1 MRLNAKQ
8 IALATGGDFIVE
20 PIDASEVLTSVSLDS
35 REVESGSLY
44 VAIQGARVDGHDFI
58 EPALMAGAGAV
69 LVSEPVSEPCK
80 LLARELGAAIIAVP
94 NTPHAV
100 ADIASAWRDH
110 LSAKVIAV
118 TGSVGKTTTKNLI
131 RDVVSSRFKTCA
143 TRGNQNNELGGPLTL
158 LSADPTDEVIVM
170 EMGMDGAGQIQALCR
185 MARPDQG
192 VITNVGESHI
202 EMLGSQENIARAKAE
217 LLAELPEGVGCAFLN
232 AQDAFTPFLEEVS
245 HLHVRK
251 VRTCLYDQGDAEGK
265 LSHLSQ
271 DADQLAWAEDIQ
283 LDGEGRPRFIL
294 CLKGFRDEAN
304 AGPTLFD
311 LEPDVERVSV
321 HLALRGE
328 HNVANAL
335 AAATVG
341 RGLGI
346 EPALIAR
353 ALGSSVP
360 EAGRQEML
368 QSREGY
374 LVINDAYNASPD
386 SMRASLALLA
396 SMNVVGERVAV
407 LGDMGELGDHSDACH
422 SGVGTAVAE
431 YGMDRLVCVGQQSR
445 LIAEGAQAAG
455 MDPARIVCV
464 ETIGAA
470 LEELEGS
477 LSSSDAVLVKASNFM
492 GLTRLAEGL
501 IS

>member
-1 MRLNAKQ
+1 M
-8 IALATGGDFIVE
+8 
-20 PIDASEVLTSVSLDS
+20 
-35 REVESGSLY
+35 
-44 VAIQGARVDGHDFI
+44 
-58 EPALMAGAGAV
+58 
-69 LVSEPVSEPCK
+69 
-80 LLARELGAAIIAVP
+80 
-94 NTPHAV
+94 
-100 ADIASAWRDH
+100 
-110 LSAKVIAV
+110 
-118 TGSVGKTTTKNLI
+118 
-131 RDVVSSRFKTCA
+131 
-143 TRGNQNNELGGPLTL
+143 
-158 LSADPTDEVIVM
+158 
-170 EMGMDGAGQIQALCR
+170 
-185 MARPDQG
+185 
-192 VITNVGESHI
+192 
-202 EMLGSQENIARAKAE
+202 
-217 LLAELPEGVGCAFLN
+217 
-232 AQDAFTPFLEEVS
+232 
-245 HLHVRK
+245 
-251 VRTCLYDQGDAEGK
+251 
-265 LSHLSQ
+265 
-271 DADQLAWAEDIQ
+271 
-283 LDGEGRPRFIL
+283 
-294 CLKGFRDEAN
+294 KGFRDEAN

>member
-1 MRLNAKQ
+1 MPRR
-8 IALATGGDFIVE
+8 T
-20 PIDASEVLTSVSLDS
+20 
-35 REVESGSLY
+35 
-44 VAIQGARVDGHDFI
+44 
-58 EPALMAGAGAV
+58 
-69 LVSEPVSEPCK
+69 
-80 LLARELGAAIIAVP
+80 
-94 NTPHAV
+94 
-100 ADIASAWRDH
+100 
-110 LSAKVIAV
+110 
-118 TGSVGKTTTKNLI
+118 
-131 RDVVSSRFKTCA
+131 
-143 TRGNQNNELGGPLTL
+143 
-158 LSADPTDEVIVM
+158 
-170 EMGMDGAGQIQALCR
+170 
-185 MARPDQG
+185 
-192 VITNVGESHI
+192 
-202 EMLGSQENIARAKAE
+202 
-217 LLAELPEGVGCAFLN
+217 FLN

-283 LDGEGRPRFIL
+283 LDGEGRPRFTL

-335 AAATVG
+335 AAAAVG

-445 LIAEGAQAAG
+445 LIAEGAQTAG